1 MTRLAWDNV
10 GERIFE
16 TGVDRGVLYIPTE
29 PAGIP
34 WNGLTAV
41 NETASGGDSSPLY
54 LDGQKF
60 YNRSTPEEFEA
71 SIEAYTYPE
80 EFGVCD
86 GTATLD
92 ELDFTQQPRHPFNF
106 SYRTRIGNDVDG
118 VDFAYKIHIVYN
130 ALAKPSGANYKT
142 LGSSTDAVVFNWSIT
157 TTPVDVPGLRPTAHV
172 VISSKRISANTMATI
187 EDYLYGST
195 LVNSGLLLPS
205 DLLEIM
211 PWLYFEIVPNETTG
225 INTLIVSETLDVRG
239 DPAEGIYRRTPRSRL
254 KESTTSGFYTLEI

>member
-10 GERIFE
+10 GERYFE

-29 PAGIP
+29 PKGIP

-41 NETASGGDSSPLY
+41 NETASGGDASPLY

-60 YNRSTPEEFEA
+60 YNRSLAEEFEA

-80 EFGVCD
+80 EFGICD

-92 ELDFTQQPRHPFNF
+92 ELDFTQQSRQPFNF
-106 SYRTRIGNDVDG
+106 SYRTRLGNDVDG

-130 ALAKPSGANYKT
+130 ALAQPTSSNYQT
-142 LGSSTDAVVFNWSIT
+142 LSNSTSAMTFNWNIT
-157 TTPVDVPGLRPTAHV
+157 TTPVDVPGLRPTSHV
-172 VISSKRISANTMATI
+172 VINSKRISSKTIGII
-187 EDYLYGST
+187 EDYLYGT
-195 LVNSGLLLPS
+195 ELVDSGLLLPK

-225 INTLIVSETLDVRG
+225 INTLIVSEQLDVRG

-254 KESTTSGFYTLEI
+254 KESSTSGFYTLEI